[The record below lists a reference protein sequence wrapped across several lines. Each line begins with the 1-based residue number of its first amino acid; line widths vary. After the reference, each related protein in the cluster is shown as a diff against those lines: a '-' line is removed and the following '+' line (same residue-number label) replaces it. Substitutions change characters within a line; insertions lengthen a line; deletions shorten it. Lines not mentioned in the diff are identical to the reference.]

1 MCAQYGRP
9 AGVAFCFQVCRYSI
23 EPSVPNRACNL
34 LPKDMLRAALADEV
48 KEDRPEVPFVFL
60 GKSLSGTAERLAR
73 ATACPNRTVSRP
85 SSKLKSEGPSGDP
98 GEEVALG
105 VSFEFMGFDFGDAAG
120 VNVSCG
126 YEFL

>member
-1 MCAQYGRP
+1 
-9 AGVAFCFQVCRYSI
+9 
-23 EPSVPNRACNL
+23 
-34 LPKDMLRAALADEV
+34 MLRAALADEV
-48 KEDRPEVPFVFL
+48 EEHGPKVALVFIPEL
-60 GKSLSGTAERLAR
+60 LACGAEWLAR
-73 ATACPNRTVSRP
+73 AASCPYRTVSRP

-120 VNVSCG
+120 VNISCG

>member
-34 LPKDMLRAALADEV
+34 FTKDLLRAALADEV
-48 KEDRPEVPFVFL
+48 KEGGPEVPFVLL
-60 GKSLSGTAERLAR
+60 GESFACAAERLTG
-73 ATACPNRTVSRP
+73 TASCPNRTVSRP